1 MYINFQKIHGKNASY
16 SCLGGG
22 GSGGFPG
29 RGVLKT
35 KFKTKNILNV
45 IITKVDYFKHI
56 KAD

>member
-1 MYINFQKIHGKNASY
+1 MVKMLHIHAWGEGVQAVSR
-16 SCLGGG
+16 
-22 GSGGFPG
+22 G